1 METLTIVL
9 LLIILKLSGTITI
22 SWIWV
27 LSPIWLPF
35 VILGVVLSLLFSYM
49 FIYHIYE
56 SLFKPEPKSPYDI
69 EGIMKI
75 RNEINKNKK

>member
-1 METLTIVL
+1 METLTIVFI
-9 LLIILKLSGTITI
+9 LIILKLNGVITI

-27 LSPIWLPF
+27 LFPIWGAF
-35 VILGVVLSLLFSYM
+35 AILGGLFSLLFLYM

>member
-9 LLIILKLSGTITI
+9 FLIILKLTGVITV

-35 VILGVVLSLLFSYM
+35 VILGVVLFLLFSYM
-49 FIYHIYE
+49 FIE

-75 RNEINKNKK
+75 RNEINKNK

>member
-9 LLIILKLSGTITI
+9 FLIILKLSGVITV

-27 LSPIWLPF
+27 LFPIWGAF
-35 VILGVVLSLLFSYM
+35 AILGGLFSLLFLYVV
-49 FIYHIYE
+49 IHK
-56 SLFKPEPKSPYDI
+56 SLFPPDSPESPYDI

-75 RNEINKNKK
+75 RNEINKNK